1 MIPGT
6 GSFAKTVSDVV
17 EERVLADPACKRQW
31 EEVSDRFRNTFVDPS
46 AVLTI
51 MKFDV
56 VIADPE
62 HRQSVLDKLE
72 QGPAAFGVL
81 KGRSGL
87 LASRQEKAD
96 RSNAE
101 RNGSVLRV
109 EIERY
114 LRLRANATAR
124 IEAEEEK
131 SRARVRVDIPSLSQ
145 EAAVVLEKV
154 RDAID
159 RNDLP
164 SALGF
169 ALANKMVK
177 AELDGFNAAIA
188 ERFGDRAFLGINAN
202 RADGPAFNTM
212 AAGLKPNEREKLASA
227 WPAMRAA
234 QKLAAHEKTE
244 QAVRERQALEHQRT
258 VTRGL

>member
-1 MIPGT
+1 
-6 GSFAKTVSDVV
+6 
-17 EERVLADPACKRQW
+17 
-31 EEVSDRFRNTFVDPS
+31 
-46 AVLTI
+46 
-51 MKFDV
+51 
-56 VIADPE
+56 PE
-62 HRQSVLDKLE
+62 HRQSVLDRLE
-72 QGPAAFGVL
+72 QGPAVFGVL

-87 LASRQEKAD
+87 LASRLEKAD

-101 RNGSVLRV
+101 RNGSALRV

-145 EAAVVLEKV
+145 EAAAVLEKV

-202 RADGPAFNTM
+202 RADGPAFNAM
-212 AAGLKPNEREKLASA
+212 A
-227 WPAMRAA
+227 
-234 QKLAAHEKTE
+234 
-244 QAVRERQALEHQRT
+244 
-258 VTRGL
+258 